1 MTRAAL
7 ALLLGMAGPA
17 FGQEIIVTPLEDDPI
32 FTEPAAPVIEAPVP
46 ESAGLASAVEVR
58 VLDRMTGAV
67 ADVTIAGGD
76 TAEEGRLAITHLECR
91 FPLSNPAQDAF
102 AHLQIRDITRQEQV
116 FDGWM
121 VASSPAL
128 NPLDH
133 SRYDVWVLRCANTS

>member
-1 MTRAAL
+1 MRLRAAAMLL
-7 ALLLGMAGPA
+7 AVAGPA
-17 FGQEIIVTPLEDDPI
+17 LGQEIIVTPLDDDPV
-32 FTEPAAPVIEAPVP
+32 FTNPVDVPQEAPVA
-46 ESAGLASAVEVR
+46 ESAGLAEAVEVR

-67 ADVTIAGGD
+67 ADVTIAGGA

-91 FPLSNPAQDAF
+91 FPLANPAQDAF

-133 SRYDVWVLRCANTS
+133 SRYDVWVLRCASTS